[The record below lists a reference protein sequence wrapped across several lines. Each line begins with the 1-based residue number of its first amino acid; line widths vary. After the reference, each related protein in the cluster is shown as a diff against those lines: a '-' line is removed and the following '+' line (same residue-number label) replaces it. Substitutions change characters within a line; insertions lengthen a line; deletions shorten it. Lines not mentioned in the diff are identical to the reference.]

1 MAREG
6 QQRGLGGG
14 VEDVVK
20 SAMGP
25 YFVLSVLLLFFLYAL
40 GSIHHFEK
48 RMVDAQTKI
57 EVL

>member
-6 QQRGLGGG
+6 QQRGLAGG

-25 YFVLSVLLLFFLYAL
+25 YFVLSASSFFLVCPWFNP
-40 GSIHHFEK
+40 SF
-48 RMVDAQTKI
+48 
-57 EVL
+57 

>member
-20 SAMGP
+20 SEMGP
-25 YFVLSVLLLFFLYAL
+25 YFVLSASSFFFLVCPWFNP
-40 GSIHHFEK
+40 SF
-48 RMVDAQTKI
+48 
-57 EVL
+57 